1 MRPMSR
7 LRVAAFLLLLTCNT
21 GCAVFMAAQGKK
33 DPDVGG
39 LVVGQDRVV
48 VHALL
53 GSPAKT
59 YGTNGGRIDVFQ
71 WKRGDE
77 PSPWRA
83 IVHGALDLS
92 TVFLWEIVG
101 TAIESNQGEVVYL
114 SIEYD
119 AQNCIVRMVPGDD
132 GRAMVALRQSAA
144 QQSTS
149 QSGALP
155 QKPVD
160 AEAIAKSVIGE
171 SRRELKKHPL
181 RSLFQSPS
189 TDYAMSARAIA
200 SNPGLTA
207 VDKLHSLATLSA
219 MHAAKAT
226 DAEEKSTYTRLSE
239 QFLKRAQ
246 SLEDGASHEQ
256 ISVDSQGQTA
266 SESGAVQASYL
277 EESGDQAVS
286 P

>member
-1 MRPMSR
+1 MRPISR
-7 LRVAAFLLLLTCNT
+7 LRVAAVLLLLTCNT
-21 GCAVFMAAQGKK
+21 GCAVFMAAKGKK

-59 YGTNGGRIDVFQ
+59 YGTNGERIDVFQ

-101 TAIESNQGEVVYL
+101 TSIEASQGEVVYL

-119 AQNCIVRMVPGDD
+119 SQDRIARMVPGDD
-132 GRAMVALRQSAA
+132 GRAMAALQQSAA
-144 QQSTS
+144 KQPTNLSS
-149 QSGALP
+149 APSRP
-155 QKPVD
+155 PVD
-160 AEAIAKSVIGE
+160 TEAIAKSVIGE
-171 SRRELKKHPL
+171 SRQEMKKHPL

-189 TDYAMSARAIA
+189 TDYAMSARTIA
-200 SNPGLTA
+200 SDPGLAA

-219 MHAAKAT
+219 IHAAKAT
-226 DAEEKSTYTRLSE
+226 DPEEKSTYTRLNE

-246 SLEDGASHEQ
+246 SLEDGAAHEQ
-256 ISVDSQGQTA
+256 ISSQEQKPSAPGP
-266 SESGAVQASYL
+266 VQASYL
-277 EESGDQAVS
+277 EESANQAVS
-286 P
+286 R